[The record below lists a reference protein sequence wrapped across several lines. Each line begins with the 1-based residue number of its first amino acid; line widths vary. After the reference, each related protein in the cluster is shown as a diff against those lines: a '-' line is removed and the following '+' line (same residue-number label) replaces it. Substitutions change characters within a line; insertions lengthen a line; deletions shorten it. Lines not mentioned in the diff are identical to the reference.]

1 MLLLDTHVWIWTLEG
16 DTRRIGRRARAV
28 LARAEGDDQIRV
40 SPLTLL
46 EVTAL
51 HTLGRLRLSR
61 PLHDWIRDALGG
73 AGIRV
78 ADLSPAAAI
87 DAGTIPR
94 DALGDPID
102 RLLVATARDLE
113 ATLLTADRRIL
124 DYATR
129 QRTVRTYDAGQ

>member
-1 MLLLDTHVWIWTLEG
+1 MLLLDTHVWVWTLEG

-28 LARAEGDDQIRV
+28 LSRAEADDQIRV
-40 SPLTLL
+40 SPLTLF

-61 PLHDWIRDALGG
+61 PLHDWIRQAMAG

-78 ADLSPAAAI
+78 ADLSPAAAA
-87 DAGTIPR
+87 DAGSIPR
-94 DALGDPID
+94 EALADPID

-113 ATLLTADRRIL
+113 ATLLTGDRRIL
-124 DYATR
+124 DYASR
-129 QRTVRTYDAGQ
+129 QRTVRTQDAGR